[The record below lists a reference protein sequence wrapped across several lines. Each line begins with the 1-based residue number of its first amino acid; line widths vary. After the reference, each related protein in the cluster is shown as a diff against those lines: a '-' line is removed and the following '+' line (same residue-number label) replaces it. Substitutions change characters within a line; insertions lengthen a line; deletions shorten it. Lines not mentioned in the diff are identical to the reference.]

1 MQEKSFT
8 FHLDESTT
16 SETKNQYDCYVKFFS
31 LESGEVVISYC
42 ETSFVGRFPAPDMV
56 NHLKTFAAK
65 QSLNLK
71 LLLNLGMDSPNVNS
85 AFQNLVIKELKE
97 KYRTTLADL
106 GTR

>member
-16 SETKNQYDCYVKFFS
+16 SETKKQYECYVKFFS
-31 LESGEVVISYC
+31 LESGEVVIAYC

-65 QSLNLK
+65 QNLSLK